1 MIYKKSK
8 KFIDFCGQ
16 EEYLKHFDNI
26 FETNTFENIKF
37 DNMKMLKKLYEY
49 FGEDLYTSSSR
60 HKELRIKYIEESE
73 KLEETF
79 SEEQQ
84 RQFEKCWELYN
95 EMLGETEE
103 QLFIFGYILASELNT
118 ELKNNRLL

>member
-1 MIYKKSK
+1 MIDKKSK
-8 KFIDFCGQ
+8 KFIDFCAQ
-16 EEYLKHFDNI
+16 KEYLKHFDNI

-49 FGEDLYTSSSR
+49 LAEDLYTPSYR
-60 HKELRIKYIEESE
+60 YKELRRKYIEESE

-84 RQFEKCWELYN
+84 QQFEKCWELYN

-103 QLFIFGYILASELNT
+103 QLFIFGYILA
-118 ELKNNRLL
+118 

>member
-1 MIYKKSK
+1 MINKKSR
-8 KFIDFCGQ
+8 KFIDFCGH

-49 FGEDLYTSSSR
+49 FGEELYTPSSK
-60 HKELRIKYIEESE
+60 HKEIRRKYIEESE
-73 KLEETF
+73 KLESTF

-84 RQFEKCWELYN
+84 KQFEYCWELYN
-95 EMLGETEE
+95 QMLEEIEE
-103 QLFIFGYILASELNT
+103 QLFIFGYIMASELNK
-118 ELKNNRLL
+118 EGKNNKLL